1 MLITIAQMVLAEL
14 AGGVAHR
21 LQQHGNGRVFRAHA
35 FRRTGQ
41 AHLGKARA
49 QGALAGDE
57 GGTAGGAGIF
67 AIGIGEDRAFFGDAV
82 NIGRAIAHHAHVVGR
97 DIGPADIIAENHQNI
112 RLALRRSRGGRTRRL
127 RLGLRHLHPAQRAC
141 CGESCGATQQHVT
154 A

>member
-21 LQQHGNGRVFRAHA
+21 LQQHGNGGVFRAHA

-41 AHLGKARA
+41 AHLGKART

-67 AIGIGEDRAFFGDAV
+67 TIGIGEDRAFFGDTV

-112 RLALRRSRGGRTRRL
+112 RPALRGGRARGGGWLL
-127 RLGLRHLHPAQRAC
+127 RLRHLHATHDASGKPCGPAQ
-141 CGESCGATQQHVT
+141 QHI
-154 A
+154 AA